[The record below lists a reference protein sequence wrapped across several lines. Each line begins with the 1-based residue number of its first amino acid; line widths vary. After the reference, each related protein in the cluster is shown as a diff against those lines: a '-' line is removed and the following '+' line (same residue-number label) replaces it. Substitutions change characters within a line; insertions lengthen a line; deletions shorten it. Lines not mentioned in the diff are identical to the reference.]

1 MAKILIIDDDAEVR
15 RYLQRVIELA
25 GHEAMMAEEGAEGLR
40 LAADPGI
47 QLILTDLNMPGEVS
61 EMELIR
67 QLKALRPECP
77 IVVCS
82 GYPTQE
88 RLDECETLGIR
99 DFLTKPFEVSF
110 ARAVLDRLLTESDEA
125 QTTHGES

>member
-110 ARAVLDRLLTESDEA
+110 ARAVLDRFLTESDEA